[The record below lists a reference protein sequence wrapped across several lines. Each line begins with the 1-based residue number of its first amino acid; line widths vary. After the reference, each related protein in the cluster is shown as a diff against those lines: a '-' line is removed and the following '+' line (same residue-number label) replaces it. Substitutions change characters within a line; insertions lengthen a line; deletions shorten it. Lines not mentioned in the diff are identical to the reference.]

1 MFKFSLTKLV
11 EYYKPIRSRYTQISR
26 HSTRSD
32 HKTDYLGI
40 VFFSGISCGTFVLGI
55 WQWQRY
61 QWKTELIESGNQKL
75 CMLPTVIPK
84 EKISQTLLSET
95 IKEKSGQIVSIGEG
109 SFDHTKELLLGPRS
123 APNSSAQGMSS
134 NPQGYYVLT
143 PFRRNDG

>member
-1 MFKFSLTKLV
+1 MFKFSRAKLI
-11 EYYKPIRSRYTQISR
+11 EYCKPIRPCYIQKSR
-26 HSTRSD
+26 HSTRND

-40 VFFSGISCGTFVLGI
+40 IFFSGISCGTFVLGI

-61 QWKTELIESGNQKL
+61 QWKTELIESGNKKL
-75 CMLPTVIPK
+75 SMVPTVIPK
-84 EKISQTLLSET
+84 EKFSQTRLSEV
-95 IKEKSGQIVSIGEG
+95 ISEKIGQIVNIGEG
-109 SFDHTKELLLGPRS
+109 SYDHSKEILLGPRS